1 MELDELRKVWKTDH
15 SNADAVSQLWNGMAP
30 KFGKRGSITLESN
43 AFLKLVAEK
52 VDLTCDTALLDVG
65 CGAGDFTLA
74 LAPNIGRGVGCDIA
88 SKMLETAREHARQRG
103 IQNAEFLE
111 MDWRAADIDALG
123 WRDAF
128 DVVFAHMTPAVCDYE
143 TLDKLVR
150 CARKHCFMKKPAR
163 RTDLLLDAGMDL
175 LGLRRRDQ
183 GADEMMEHTFS
194 YLWRMG
200 FEPAYHYEHSHSESL
215 EPVDTVVESVLRW
228 AKLQRETTAADEA
241 ALREHYSAQAEN
253 GLVRGRMVGTT
264 VTIDWA
270 V

>member
-30 KFGKRGSITLESN
+30 KFGKRGSITPESN
-43 AFLKLVAEK
+43 TFLKLVAEK

-88 SKMLETAREHARQRG
+88 SKMLETAREHAQQRG

-123 WRDAF
+123 WRGAF
-128 DVVFAHMTPAVCDYE
+128 DVVFAHMTPAVCDFE

-150 CARKHCFMKKPAR
+150 CTKKHCFMKKPAR
-163 RTDLLLDAGMDL
+163 RTDLLLDTGMDL

-183 GADEMMEHTFS
+183 GSDITMEYTFS
-194 YLWRMG
+194 YLWKMG
-200 FEPAYHYEHSHSESL
+200 FEPEYHYEHSESESIDS
-215 EPVDTVVESVLRW
+215 VDAVVDSVLRW
-228 AKLQRETTAADEA
+228 AALQRNTTESDEA
-241 ALREHYSAQAEN
+241 KLREYFSAQAED
-253 GLVRGRMVGTT
+253 GMVRGHRVGTT